1 MRQSLQRRWEMD
13 AEMYELDMDDP
24 DSVARYLG
32 FENEADQKA
41 YDDFEEKEFWVRLP
55 NGKKTFNP
63 AYGNI
68 SPVKAWKQYKK
79 EHNLKF

>member
-1 MRQSLQRRWEMD
+1 MRQSLQRRWEID

-41 YDDFEEKEFWVRLP
+41 YNVFQEKEFWATLP
-55 NGKKTFNP
+55 NGKKRNKP
-63 AYGNI
+63 EYGGD
-68 SPVKAWKQYKK
+68 SQAAWKKYKK
-79 EHNLKF
+79 EHHLKF